1 MNFLEKNVEKKYWP
15 SAYPNYDPKTEVRK
29 VPYFDLC
36 KAYKEGKNIVELS
49 KLGIKVFL
57 K

>member
-29 VPYFDLC
+29 VPYIDLC